1 MCIFRHGTVYGNRI
15 NVVRVRRRVIV
26 FIALE
31 KLVNIY
37 YRFCPGFVLFF
48 TIQHCHVGFFGAE
61 FDLLCPPNLVVVLH
75 ELLMAEQR
83 AFRPARATGRL
94 RTWFYHL
101 RERYK
106 NRKLIHNLDRPP
118 KHTLPLIS
126 WATFPL
132 NGKWGDYVLLINYFS
147 FFRLKIIEFTF
158 TYEVCIIV

>member
-37 YRFCPGFVLFF
+37 YRFCPGFICFLQYSTVMLVFL
-48 TIQHCHVGFFGAE
+48 GAE

-94 RTWFYHL
+94 RT
-101 RERYK
+101 
-106 NRKLIHNLDRPP
+106 
-118 KHTLPLIS
+118 
-126 WATFPL
+126 
-132 NGKWGDYVLLINYFS
+132 
-147 FFRLKIIEFTF
+147 
-158 TYEVCIIV
+158 